1 MKISTLTALVG
12 TAIAAATV
20 FGDAKPDLMYTTS
33 AMIPQ
38 ADIDAF
44 WKAQA
49 ARSARDGAAR
59 SLVSAARGALYTYRD
74 DLDGAGYVRLTDL
87 APVTGSTLNG
97 QPNPDGIAWQSV
109 SWGGLVDNAVAL
121 SNMDGNPMNGEYNG
135 PVGGPDPSGIRDGM
149 AHVQRASVGE
159 EMVDEGSALET
170 YEYFTELYT
179 GTLDQPLFVEL
190 DFYKPGHE
198 TFQWF
203 RPVSYTQGCFTSG
216 VLMGGYQSGGLF
228 LPLAQMHGDPNLI
241 EGAVILANVA
251 GDPGSGEFVLNP
263 KEISEHGWFTLG
275 MLIGPT
281 YMQILVRDAETL
293 TDANMDGSP
302 DWKMPM
308 NAETGLRMFEEFGYG
323 IEEGWA
329 SLLPGT
335 LDDPMTTDIEGA
347 GYAVNADG
355 EVTDRY
361 FFNGNDVATV
371 FAKSSIDA
379 FRVYHGSD
387 AFGSFPGYEIQ
398 DWWIDDYRIR
408 GLEFPVVEELPAYT
422 IPYTDDMEIWN
433 VGPLGL
439 QGGRWLTHGS
449 HFGID
454 VTDGVN
460 HTPAVRGDAPS
471 QALRLTNLIDSQ
483 GADTTASTG
492 LPTTPR
498 VRGRVGDPV
507 VTSAA
512 VRFGSSLIPL
522 GVSAPERSVTL
533 GDGPAFEV
541 RAQAADIASGP
552 VWTSCLDANGL
563 GDGLVY
569 VRQRKPE
576 GTGIAGGEFDP
587 LAPMAVLEWNCLTP
601 DQEAGVNSPLVN
613 VLAAPAGQSSYS
625 LATDAWHVIR
635 LEAEPAPGTRGAGG
649 DTHALRVF
657 VSQSD
662 GPFVEL
668 FPGGDDSQR
677 FTTGSLAPRRMQF
690 EMPVVF
696 SAGLVSAY
704 VDDIYFD
711 GPTESDP
718 VVPLSTEYADDPAW
732 NLPFADSL
740 ESYERG
746 RPAAGQGYTYHR
758 REFLPTTTSVNF
770 VTPNDWDEIEFIAAG
785 AGLSDGDAVRA
796 YEIVS
801 VDAGTPGFG
810 SGDTVAV
817 EAPVFRAYDPDSDIY
832 GVADDGFSEPTEWYI
847 LDSAG
852 GTEIARGTWYLANAT
867 GEAVFD
873 SGIMTDMG
881 ARYSYRLESRFT
893 GDEYESEFVS
903 AAAEGVDTVRGGSG
917 DVARLTNTVNI
928 RDYSPNNTDRGT
940 LIEMFRL
947 FAPVFQTEGPFSYAL
962 MRFDMYVAQ
971 ADFSTGLQA
980 RFDGGTASGGR
991 ITSLGFGGMGFQS
1004 GNANGGLIP
1013 YLPTGNFSVLIPNPT
1028 PASGEPQF
1036 VWEDTGVAVPTEQWF
1051 SVTMTVNGDSEFT
1064 IDIDGLEIASGLAL
1078 DADDPNDN
1086 TNSLDNVTF
1095 LRNQFGENDGRPTPG
1110 VVSWSARHFGA
1121 NALPGEHHYYR
1132 ISSDLFLEAGQ
1143 MLPHIWPVDAWNGV
1157 PATDLMGMPA
1167 TRALQ
1172 PGDIVAL
1179 HNTNPATGQPFAYQ
1193 PLGVRHEVLTGAR
1206 GSTIATGTWTHLGL
1220 PSRFG
1225 PDETAPAGGID
1236 AGKVPPYN
1244 FTAPFETILLGTY
1257 ENVAQTT
1264 LLPSNVWYVD
1274 NFSLS
1279 GFGGPLCSANLDGT
1293 GNRVDAGDLAALLA
1307 AWGSTN
1313 AAANLDGQ
1321 GVVDAGDLAILLA
1334 AWGPCPLV
1342 D

>member
-1 MKISTLTALVG
+1 MKFSALTAIVG
-12 TAIAAATV
+12 TSVAAAAA
-20 FGDAKPDLMYTTS
+20 FGGAKPDLMYTTS

-59 SLVSAARGALYTYRD
+59 SLVSDARGALYTYRD

-121 SNMDGNPMNGEYNG
+121 SNMDGDLLNGEYNG
-135 PVGGPDPSGIRDGM
+135 PAGGPDPMGVRDAM
-149 AHVQRASVGE
+149 AHFQRASVGDPAI
-159 EMVDEGSALET
+159 DEGAGIEA

-179 GTLDQPLFVEL
+179 GTFDQPLFVEL

-216 VLMGGYQSGGLF
+216 VLMGGYQSSGLF

-293 TDANMDGSP
+293 ADANMDGSP

-308 NAETGLRMFEEFGYG
+308 NAETGLRMFEELGYG

-329 SLLPGT
+329 SILPGT

-398 DWWIDDYRIR
+398 DWWIDDYRVR
-408 GLEFPVVEELPAYT
+408 GVRFPLPANVPAYT
-422 IPYTDDMEIWN
+422 IPYTDDFELWN
-433 VGPLGL
+433 IGPLGL
-439 QGGRWLTHGS
+439 QGGRWLTGGS
-449 HFGID
+449 HFGAEI
-454 VTDGVN
+454 VDGGSHGQV
-460 HTPAVRGDAPS
+460 
-471 QALRLTNLIDSQ
+471 LRLVNITDAAAHETS
-483 GADTTASTG
+483 ASTH

-498 VRGRVGDPV
+498 ARGRVGDPA

-512 VRFGSSLIPL
+512 VRLTSPL
-522 GVSAPERSVTL
+522 LPIGMSASERSVTL

-541 RAQAADIASGP
+541 REQAAGIVSGP
-552 VWTSCLDANGL
+552 VWTSCRDMNGL
-563 GDGLVY
+563 GNGLMY

-576 GTGIAGGEFDP
+576 GTNVAGGEFDP
-587 LAPMAVLEWNCLTP
+587 LAPMAIVDHSSLTP
-601 DQEAGVNSPLVN
+601 DQESGVNSPLVN
-613 VLAAPAGQSSYS
+613 VLAAPAGQSSLS
-625 LATDAWHVIR
+625 LAMNDWHVIR
-635 LEAEPAPGTRGAGG
+635 LEAEPDAGARSAGG
-649 DTHALRVF
+649 DPHTLRVF
-657 VSQSD
+657 VSQSG

-677 FTTGSLAPRRMQF
+677 FTTGALAPVQIRF
-690 EMPVVF
+690 EMPHF
-696 SAGLVSAY
+696 YSGYVSSY
-704 VDDIYFD
+704 VDDVYFD
-711 GPTESDP
+711 GPTDPDP
-718 VVPLSTEYADDPAW
+718 VVPLSAEYSDDSSW
-732 NLPFADSL
+732 TLPFADSMDT
-740 ESYERG
+740 YERG
-746 RPAAGQGYTYHR
+746 RPAHRQGYTYHR

-770 VTPNDWDEIEFIAAG
+770 VTPNDWQEIEFIASASP
-785 AGLSDGDAVRA
+785 LTDGDAVRI
-796 YEIVS
+796 YEVVS
-801 VDAGTPGFG
+801 VDAGAPGFG
-810 SGDTVAV
+810 AGDTVAV
-817 EAPVFRAYDPDSDIY
+817 SDEILRAYDPDADIY
-832 GVADDGFSEPTEWYI
+832 GVPDDGFTDPTEWYI
-847 LDSAG
+847 LDSVG
-852 GTEIARGTWYLANAT
+852 GTEIARGTWFLANAT

-873 SGIMTDMG
+873 SGTMIDIG
-881 ARYSYRLESRFT
+881 ARYHYRLEPRFS
-893 GDEYESEFVS
+893 GAEYESEFVS
-903 AAAEGVDTVRGGSG
+903 AAAEGVDAARGASHG
-917 DVARLTNTVNI
+917 DVVRLTNTVNV
-928 RDYSPNNTDRGT
+928 RDYTPNQTFRHQ
-940 LIEMFRL
+940 LVEMFRVH
-947 FAPVFQTEGPFSYAL
+947 APLSQTASSFETAPLS
-962 MRFDMYVAQ
+962 FDMYVGQ
-971 ADFSTGLQA
+971 SDFTTGLQA
-980 RFDGGTASGGR
+980 RIDGGTADGGR

-1013 YLPTGNFSVLIPNPT
+1013 YLPTGNFSVLVPNPT
-1028 PASGEPQF
+1028 PASGEPQY

-1051 SVTMTVNGDSEFT
+1051 TLYVSVNGDSEYV
-1064 IDIDGLEIASGLAL
+1064 ININGSEVASGVAL
-1078 DADDPNDN
+1078 DADDPGAN
-1086 TNSLDNVTF
+1086 TSSVDNVTF

-1157 PATDLMGMPA
+1157 PATDFMGVPA

-1257 ENVAQTT
+1257 ENVGPTT
-1264 LLPSNVWYVD
+1264 RLPSDVWYVD
-1274 NFSLS
+1274 NISS
-1279 GFGGPLCSANLDGT
+1279 VINACGPCVGNLDGVGDT
-1293 GNRVDAGDLAALLA
+1293 VNASDLAVLLA
-1307 AWGSTN
+1307 AWGTTN
-1313 AAANLDGQ
+1313 PQANLDGM
-1321 GVVDAGDLAILLA
+1321 GVVDAADLAILLA
-1334 AWGPCPLV
+1334 AWGPCPPCQ
-1342 D
+1342 